1 MGHYLSERQ
10 SQLAIVR
17 AHGKGCGPALFKPSF
32 DRGAGLRMRGAACGI
47 RCDVLDFRVFLSKWQ
62 KPRDRFYL
70 LPGQG
75 GRNYRRKQE
84 RILRWSILVAV
95 LMGTV
100 LAAVMWW
107 FAQPRF

>member
-1 MGHYLSERQ
+1 M
-10 SQLAIVR
+10 
-17 AHGKGCGPALFKPSF
+17 K
-32 DRGAGLRMRGAACGI
+32 GAACGI
-47 RCDVLDFRVFLSKWQ
+47 GCVVLDFRVFFGKSQ
-62 KPRDRFYL
+62 KPRERFYL

-84 RILRWSILVAV
+84 RNLRWSILVAV
-95 LMGTV
+95 LMGAV

>member
-1 MGHYLSERQ
+1 
-10 SQLAIVR
+10 
-17 AHGKGCGPALFKPSF
+17 
-32 DRGAGLRMRGAACGI
+32 MRGAACGI

-84 RILRWSILVAV
+84 RNLRRSILVAV